1 MASRLGSRSIRPFV
15 ITVNCAALAAV
26 RSLTLSVLILFAG
39 CLGTGVASA
48 QIGVGIDNPVAGGTA
63 LVTFEIPGIRELTTQ
78 VTVRLPN
85 VRSARCLMVPGW
97 NSRVRR
103 DIATGVVRA
112 VTWTAAPGAGIGPGQ
127 SVRFPVLLALP
138 DAMRVGFPVIQTLSD
153 NTLIRWDQPP
163 LPGANLPYPEPT
175 MTLMRRP
182 GERPVQTDPTSA
194 QASPPSTAT
203 PKPVHIQPDEL
214 ARQLARAVIVVCA
227 VAVDLALARTP
238 RS

>member
-1 MASRLGSRSIRPFV
+1 M
-15 ITVNCAALAAV
+15 
-26 RSLTLSVLILFAG
+26 RSLTVSVLIVLAG

-48 QIGVGIDNPVAGGTA
+48 QIGVGIDNLVAGGIA
-63 LVTFEIPGIRELTTQ
+63 MLTFEIPGTRASTTR

-97 NSRVRR
+97 NCRVRS
-103 DIATGVVRA
+103 DIANGVVRA

-127 SVRFPVLLALP
+127 SARFPVVVALP

-163 LPGANLPYPEPT
+163 LPGAKLPYPEPT
-175 MTLMRRP
+175 MTLVRRP
-182 GERPVQTDPTSA
+182 GERPFQTDPRSA
-194 QASPPSTAT
+194 PASPPSTAAPT
-203 PKPVHIQPDEL
+203 AVHVQPDEL
-214 ARQLARAVIVVCA
+214 ARQLVRAVIVACA
-227 VAVDLALARTP
+227 VAVGLVLTRTP

>member
-1 MASRLGSRSIRPFV
+1 MASRPRPRSIRSV
-15 ITVNCAALAAV
+15 VSTVTAAALATV
-26 RSLTLSVLILFAG
+26 RSLTLSVLIVLAG

-63 LVTFEIPGIRELTTQ
+63 LLTFEIPGIRALTTQ
-78 VTVRLPN
+78 VTVRLPH
-85 VRSARCLMVPGW
+85 VQSARCLVPAW
-97 NSRVRR
+97 NCRVHG

-112 VTWTAAPGAGIGPGQ
+112 VTWSAAPGAGIEPGQ
-127 SVRFPVLLALP
+127 SARFPVLLAPP

-163 LPGANLPYPEPT
+163 LPGAKLPNPEPA

-182 GERPVQTDPTSA
+182 GERPVQTDPGSA
-194 QASPPSTAT
+194 PASPPATAT
-203 PKPVHIQPDEL
+203 PNVVHVRPDEL
-214 ARQLARAVIVVCA
+214 ARQLLRAAIVACA
-227 VAVDLALARTP
+227 VAVGLVLTRTP

>member
-1 MASRLGSRSIRPFV
+1 MASRPGPRSIRPV
-15 ITVNCAALAAV
+15 VSTVTRAALAAV
-26 RSLTLSVLILFAG
+26 RSLTLSVLIVLAG

-48 QIGVGIDNPVAGGTA
+48 QIGVGVDNPVAGGTA
-63 LVTFEIPGIRELTTQ
+63 LLTFEIPGIRALTTQ

-85 VRSARCLMVPGW
+85 VRFARCLMVPGW

-103 DIATGVVRA
+103 DTATGVVRA

-127 SVRFPVLLALP
+127 SARFPVSLALP

-163 LPGANLPYPEPT
+163 LPGAELPYPEPT

-182 GERPVQTDPTSA
+182 GERAVQTDPRSA
-194 QASPPSTAT
+194 PAPRSSAT
-203 PKPVHIQPDEL
+203 PKAVHVQPDEL
-214 ARQLARAVIVVCA
+214 ARQLVRAVIVACA
-227 VAVDLALARTP
+227 VAAGLVLTRKP